1 MTGAGMTTFIAGF
14 IAGAA
19 VFWHVS
25 LAVERFRRARRDFAA
40 TRQGLRTL
48 VEMMVHRGVEAV
60 RGVFVATLIVG
71 AVFLWWRHRGF
82 R

>member
-1 MTGAGMTTFIAGF
+1 MNGAGMTTFIVGFVAG
-14 IAGAA
+14 GV

-25 LAVERFRRARRDFAA
+25 MAVERFRRARRDFAA
-40 TRQGLRTL
+40 TRKGLRTL

-60 RGVFVATLIVG
+60 RGVLAAAFVIAILVLI
-71 AVFLWWRHRGF
+71 WRRE